1 MECGW
6 EDQVRLLCKDK
17 IKSKEGKVTADEMYD
32 AVVQEARAKVPTTV
46 KRELLQK
53 IKNSLMQNEELLDWN
68 LKTFLLL
75 NYQ

>member
-53 IKNSLMQNEELLDWN
+53 IKNSLMQNEELLD
-68 LKTFLLL
+68 
-75 NYQ
+75 